1 MVKVVNN
8 KNQLNKFKVDN
19 LKPRSIQKPRSIKE
33 LSELIQDLNAKKLG
47 LIPFGGKTRSLI
59 GNLPKK
65 FHTAVE
71 QL

>member
-47 LIPFGGKTRSLI
+47 LIPFGGKTRIFKKRKIYIVSFGLI
-59 GNLPKK
+59 
-65 FHTAVE
+65 
-71 QL
+71 